1 MPDLRERILIVE
13 DNGSLA
19 LAIQRSLEAAGF
31 GVDVADDGPSASRLL
46 ATTAPNLLVLD
57 LMLPEGS
64 GLDLLRDLRA
74 GGSDLPVLI
83 LSARGE
89 QLDKLRGFRL
99 GADDYVVKP
108 VGVMELIARVEAILR
123 RVRPP
128 EPASVESTLPDPV
141 VFGRVAVHLGS
152 RTVERMDRPVD
163 LTPREFDLLVRL
175 LAARGA
181 AVPRKLLLREVW
193 GYKRPVPT
201 RTIDTHVANLRA
213 KLEGDP
219 AHPVHI
225 LTVRKVGYRIRWGP
239 PEAPPHRAG
248 R

>member
-1 MPDLRERILIVE
+1 
-13 DNGSLA
+13 
-19 LAIQRSLEAAGF
+19 
-31 GVDVADDGPSASRLL
+31 
-46 ATTAPNLLVLD
+46 
-57 LMLPEGS
+57 
-64 GLDLLRDLRA
+64 
-74 GGSDLPVLI
+74 
-83 LSARGE
+83 
-89 QLDKLRGFRL
+89 
-99 GADDYVVKP
+99 
-108 VGVMELIARVEAILR
+108 MELIARVEAILR

-128 EPASVESTLPDPV
+128 ETASAESTLPDPV
-141 VFGRVAVHLGS
+141 VFGRVTVHLGS

-163 LTPREFDLLVRL
+163 LTPREFDLLVHL

-239 PEAPPHRAG
+239 PEAPPHRETV